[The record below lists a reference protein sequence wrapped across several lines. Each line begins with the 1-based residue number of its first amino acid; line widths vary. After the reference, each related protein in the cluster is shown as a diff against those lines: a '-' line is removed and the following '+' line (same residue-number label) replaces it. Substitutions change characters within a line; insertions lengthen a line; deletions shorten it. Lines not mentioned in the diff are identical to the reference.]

1 MARSYVG
8 GCSHSFLMA
17 SLFFMQVATCG
28 TNRSSPAPLCGLLPA
43 PTMALI
49 RCVLLL
55 RPILLS
61 ATYHTGRLFFCA
73 PKSLTLCAF
82 HAWVF
87 MHCPLLLQYLENIVA
102 HSAGH
107 ANNGQDITFRVA
119 RTVGGE

>member
-8 GCSHSFLMA
+8 GCSHAFLMV
-17 SLFFMQVATCG
+17 SSSFVQVATCG

-43 PTMALI
+43 QTMAPI
-49 RCVLLL
+49 RCVLIFW
-55 RPILLS
+55 PILLS
-61 ATYHTGRLFFCA
+61 AMYLTGRLFFCA
-73 PKSLTLCAF
+73 PKSLTRCAF